1 MPVKKIKHRIIGM
14 SPMIQFPCGFFNGAA
29 DKNKGGAGFVLHF
42 SSSHNIHF
50 SMGCDRC
57 TNTKAEMMALWGLLT
72 VSKMMGIPLHSI
84 HGDSLVIISWAIGKN
99 SLNLPHL
106 SHWGDDI
113 RDLLQNFPELI
124 VKHIYREHNQ
134 IADILSKNALLL
146 DSGYGNYKEILNEF
160 STDHG
165 NFQLF

>member
-1 MPVKKIKHRIIGM
+1 
-14 SPMIQFPCGFFNGAA
+14 
-29 DKNKGGAGFVLHF
+29 
-42 SSSHNIHF
+42 
-50 SMGCDRC
+50 MGCGRC
-57 TNTKAEMMALWGLLT
+57 TNTKSEMIALWALLT
-72 VSKMMGIPLHSI
+72 VSKIMGIPLHSI
-84 HGDSLVIISWAIGKN
+84 FGDSLVIISWASGKN
-99 SLNLPHL
+99 TLNLPHL

-146 DSGYGNYKEILNEF
+146 DSGHGTYKEILNE
-160 STDHG
+160 SSIGYG